1 MAERTGDYEWR
12 EEGEEAEIVLY
23 APDESVLGFPR
34 LRSGVHAAARL
45 PGIEG
50 PVYAAASGSGSGWVA
65 ASRSHAAPDLVSPP
79 RIGLLL
85 TAEVP
90 LDRLGPPAELQR
102 SFSRNLSEVNLPSLG
117 GSSARAAA
125 EEGGPWAAG
134 EGFVEEEDLP
144 FFPARSGDPE
154 AVGRRAL
161 AAGVREWD
169 PRLTAGE
176 VHLMRVGEVLDAEEA
191 EVLGLDPGVLAVV
204 ADVGSGELGRRALEG
219 HRARISTRESDA
231 PEGLPAARAGTEEV
245 ADLLYAS
252 RASANYVSVRAAL
265 FLYALRRALGDVA
278 GSLTARASWSI
289 GGLEEDG
296 SLLLHRRG
304 LAALGAGEVLA
315 AGDAVAAARGGM
327 LGSAPPFGAGEYG
340 DRWPWEEAGLLERL
354 VALEPLA
361 GSERQG

>member
-23 APDESVLGFPR
+23 APDESVLSFPR

-45 PGIEG
+45 PGVES
-50 PVYAAASGSGSGWVA
+50 PVYATASDSGSGWVA
-65 ASRSHAAPDLVSPP
+65 VSRSHAAAGLISPP
-79 RIGLLL
+79 RLGLLL

-90 LDRLGPPAELQR
+90 LDRLGPPGELQR
-102 SFSRNLSEVNLPSLG
+102 SFSRGLSEANLPSLG

-125 EEGGPWAAG
+125 EAGGLWAAG
-134 EGFVEEEDLP
+134 EDFIEEEDLP

-176 VHLMRVGEVLDAEEA
+176 VHLMQVGEVLDSEEA
-191 EVLGLDPGVLAVV
+191 EALGLEPGILAVA

-219 HRARISTRESDA
+219 HRDRISGRE
-231 PEGLPAARAGTEEV
+231 PESPESLPAAPSFTEEA

-252 RASANYVSVRAAL
+252 RASENYVSVRAAL
-265 FLYALRRALGDVA
+265 FLYALRRALGGVA
-278 GSLTARASWSI
+278 GSLTVRASWSI
-289 GGLEEDG
+289 GGLEEDSG
-296 SLLLHRRG
+296 LLLHRRG

-315 AGDAVAAARGGM
+315 AGETVAAATGRM
-327 LGSAPPFGAGEYG
+327 FGSAPPFGAGADG
-340 DRWPWEEAGLLERL
+340 DRWPWEEAGLLERR
-354 VALEPLA
+354 VVLEPL
-361 GSERQG
+361 GRSERRG